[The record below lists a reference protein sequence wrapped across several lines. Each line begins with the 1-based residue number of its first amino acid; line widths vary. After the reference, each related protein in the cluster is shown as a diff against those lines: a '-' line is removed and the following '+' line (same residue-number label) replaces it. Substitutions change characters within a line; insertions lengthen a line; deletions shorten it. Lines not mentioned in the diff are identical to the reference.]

1 MLKETK
7 IPQSAEYKSWIKDLK
22 QKLRKSQVKAVIK
35 VNNFRKAY
43 GAFVAVDDISFG
55 VQRGEIFGLLGPNGA
70 GKTTFYNLF
79 LAPKGIKLVNA
90 DIIAKAINPE
100 NPEKFSYAAA
110 NVAEQIREKLLQQG
124 VSFCFETVFSH
135 VSKIDFVAN
144 AKAQGYEIILV
155 YIHLDTSELNEARV
169 HQRIT
174 EGGHN
179 VPGERRRGLP
189 RHSRPRPP
197 RGDSRRRL
205 VGSRA
210 VGGP

>member
-1 MLKETK
+1 
-7 IPQSAEYKSWIKDLK
+7 
-22 QKLRKSQVKAVIK
+22 
-35 VNNFRKAY
+35 
-43 GAFVAVDDISFG
+43 
-55 VQRGEIFGLLGPNGA
+55 
-70 GKTTFYNLF
+70 LF

-124 VSFCFETVFSH
+124 VLFCFETVFSH

-169 HQRIT
+169 YQRVT

-179 VPGERRRGLP
+179 VPVNKI
-189 RHSRPRPP
+189 HSRIPRTMKHIAAVLPLANEARLLDKSDRDNPFQQLASVELGRREWINNPLPP
-197 RGDSRRRL
+197 WAEEILREI
-205 VGSRA
+205 
-210 VGGP
+210 P